1 MTHSTLEDE
10 RLTALRELCIIGGPS
25 EAHLEAV
32 CRVTAR
38 LYAVPI
44 ALVTLVDE
52 TTVWIKAAYGV
63 DPDPVPRSEAF
74 CHQTVESVSGQAL
87 VLPDLDVSERWR
99 NSCLVRGEPNARFYA
114 GVPLAL
120 KSGVNI
126 GTLCIMDTVPRP
138 DLGAAETKDLYDL
151 ASIVEGH
158 FRLHEARIARSKD
171 DERYRL
177 LADNSTDL
185 IIRSDLDATRRYVS
199 PAVRTILGYEPED
212 LLGGRPFEFIH
223 PNDMKTFAKN
233 MDDLANARTEK
244 GIALQR
250 YLHKDGRWIWVEVTF
265 SLTRDFQTGI
275 ADGFVSSLRD
285 VSDRMAME
293 DALRISEERL
303 SLALDSGSDG
313 LWDWNL
319 KTGEV
324 DLSGQWMTIL
334 GYGPREI
341 APNIRAW
348 KSRLHSDDVAAAR
361 KQLAAHLSGRT
372 DRLECEYRVR
382 MKNGNYCWVLARGKI
397 VSRDEKGRPTRMVGT
412 KIDITRRKEVERQI
426 EHMAAHDALTGLPN
440 RILFQDWLARE
451 TSRAKQHGYTFAV
464 LACDLDGFKNV
475 NDTMGHSAGD
485 TVLAIVAE
493 RLKAVVREGDMV
505 ARLGG
510 DEFAIVLGQTST
522 DDEARAVAC
531 RVIEAIE
538 MPIAIDGHSVR
549 ISTSVGISTGRSQGA
564 EDAARLFKNADVALY
579 RAKAAGRN
587 TYCCYESGMEPQ
599 IAGMAC
605 LEHDMRDVLQS
616 GGLTL
621 DYQPVILLATGHV
634 VGFEA
639 LMRWEHPIRGKVPP
653 SEFIPIAEESGMIVC
668 LGEWALFEACREAAL
683 WPEHLRI
690 AVNVSAVQFRQ
701 PGLEESVRNALAS
714 SGLPADR
721 LELEITESVLVQ
733 DAQAVIASLRR
744 LRAMGVRVALDDFGT
759 GYSSLSYLR
768 QFPFNK
774 IKIDRSFVQDIDDP
788 NTAAIVRAVVGLG
801 KRVGAAIT
809 AEGVETKEQ
818 LKRVRREGCTEV
830 QGYLFG
836 APMHAEETK
845 ALIAN
850 SSRSAA

>member
-1 MTHSTLEDE
+1 M
-10 RLTALRELCIIGGPS
+10 
-25 EAHLEAV
+25 
-32 CRVTAR
+32 
-38 LYAVPI
+38 
-44 ALVTLVDE
+44 
-52 TTVWIKAAYGV
+52 
-63 DPDPVPRSEAF
+63 
-74 CHQTVESVSGQAL
+74 
-87 VLPDLDVSERWR
+87 
-99 NSCLVRGEPNARFYA
+99 
-114 GVPLAL
+114 
-120 KSGVNI
+120 NI
-126 GTLCIMDTVPRP
+126 GTLCIMDTVARP
-138 DLGAAETKDLYDL
+138 NFGAAETKGLHDL
-151 ASIVEGH
+151 ASIVEAH

-223 PNDMKTFAKN
+223 PDDFETFAKN
-233 MDDLANARTEK
+233 MDDLANARIER
-244 GIALQR
+244 GIARQR
-250 YLHKDGRWIWVEVTF
+250 YRHKDGRWIWVEVTF
-265 SLTRDFQTGI
+265 SLTRNPITGI

-285 VSDRMAME
+285 ISDRMVME

-319 KTGEV
+319 TTGEV

-334 GYGPREI
+334 GYGPEEI
-341 APNIRAW
+341 APNILAW
-348 KSRLHSDDVAAAR
+348 KSRLHPDDVA
-361 KQLAAHLSGRT
+361 LAKKHLVAHLSGKT

-382 MKNGNYCWVLARGKI
+382 MKSGDYSWVLARGKI
-397 VSRDEKGRPTRMVGT
+397 VARDAKGRPVRMVGT

-440 RILFQDWLARE
+440 RILFRDRLTRE
-451 TSRAKQHGYTFAV
+451 TSKAKQFGYTFAV

-485 TVLAIVAE
+485 TVLSLVAE

-538 MPIAIDGHSVR
+538 MPIAIEGQSVR
-549 ISTSVGISTGRSQGA
+549 VSISVGISTGRARGA
-564 EDAARLFKNADVALY
+564 DAAQLFRNADIALY

-587 TYCCYESGMEPQ
+587 TYCCYEAGMEPRL
-599 IAGMAC
+599 AGSAC
-605 LEHDMRDVLQS
+605 LEHDMQDVLQS

-621 DYQPVILLATGHV
+621 DYQPVILLATGHI

-653 SEFIPIAEESGMIVC
+653 SQFIPIAEESGMIVC
-668 LGEWALFEACREAAL
+668 LGEWALIEACREAAS
-683 WPEHLRI
+683 WPDHIRI
-690 AVNVSAVQFRQ
+690 AVNVSAVQFRR
-701 PGLEESVRNALAS
+701 PGLEDSVQRALVA

-721 LELEITESVLVQ
+721 LELEITESVLMQ
-733 DAQAVIASLRR
+733 DAQAVISSLRR
-744 LRAMGVRVALDDFGT
+744 LRAMGVRIALDDFGT

-774 IKIDRSFVQDIDDP
+774 IKIDRAFVQDIHDP

-801 KRVGAAIT
+801 ERVGAAIT
-809 AEGVETKEQ
+809 AEGVETEEQ
-818 LKRVRREGCTEV
+818 LKRVRQEGCTEV
-830 QGYLFG
+830 QGYFFSG
-836 APMHAEETK
+836 PMHAEDAK
-845 ALIAN
+845 VLITQFVK
-850 SSRSAA
+850 SAA